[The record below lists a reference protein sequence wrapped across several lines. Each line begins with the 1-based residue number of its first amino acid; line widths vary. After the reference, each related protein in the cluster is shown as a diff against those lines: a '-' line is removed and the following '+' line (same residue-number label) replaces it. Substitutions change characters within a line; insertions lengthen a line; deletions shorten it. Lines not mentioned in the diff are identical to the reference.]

1 MKDTVFPSSRQAT
14 NGGAAAAKPSFPA
27 TKSQLY
33 GATRPLYRP
42 QPKPHRYRRSCCCS
56 CCIWTTVAILILL
69 LLAGVSAAILT
80 LIYSPHR
87 PTFTVSSL
95 KVSILKIMSSSKL
108 ITNITLNVNAKNP
121 NKELIYIYD
130 PIAISLT
137 TKNDVVMANGSF
149 GPFVHG
155 TKNNTL
161 LKATIS
167 GGSQELDDSSAGE
180 LRVALK
186 NKKGLLLKMKL
197 DTKVKAR
204 IGGLKTPK
212 VGIRVIC
219 EGIKVTVPNGK
230 SPSKASISNAKC
242 KVDLRVKVWRW
253 TF

>member
-56 CCIWTTVAILILL
+56 CCIWTTVTILILL

-95 KVSILKIMSSSKL
+95 KVSTLKITSSSKL

-186 NKKGLLLKMKL
+186 NKKGLPLKMKL
-197 DTKVKAR
+197 DTKVKAK

-242 KVDLRVKVWRW
+242 KVDLRVKIWRW

>member
-1 MKDTVFPSSRQAT
+1 MKDTAFPSSKQAT
-14 NGGAAAAKPSFPA
+14 NGAAAAKPSFPA

-56 CCIWTTVAILILL
+56 CCIWTTVTILILL
-69 LLAGVSAAILT
+69 LLAAVSAGMLT
-80 LIYSPHR
+80 LYYSPHR

-95 KVSILKIMSSSKL
+95 KVSTLKITSSSKL

-121 NKELIYIYD
+121 NKELVYIYD
-130 PIAISLT
+130 PIAISLAT
-137 TKNDVVMANGSF
+137 RNDVVISNGSF

-161 LKATIS
+161 LKATIN
-167 GGSQELDDSSAGE
+167 GGKQELDESSAGE

-186 NKKGLLLKMKL
+186 NKKGLPLKMKL
-197 DTKVKAR
+197 DTKVKVK

-219 EGIKVTVPNGK
+219 EGIKVSVPKGK

-242 KVDLRVKVWRW
+242 KVDLRVKIWRW
-253 TF
+253 TFL

>member
-1 MKDTVFPSSRQAT
+1 MKDTVFPSSKQAT
-14 NGGAAAAKPSFPA
+14 NGGGAAKTTFPA

-56 CCIWTTVAILILL
+56 CCIWTTVTTLILL

-87 PTFTVSSL
+87 PTFRVSSL
-95 KVSILKIMSSSKL
+95 RVSTLKITSSSKL

-137 TKNDVVMANGSF
+137 TKNDVVIAKGSF
-149 GPFVHG
+149 
-155 TKNNTL
+155 
-161 LKATIS
+161 ATIN
-167 GGSQELDDSSAGE
+167 GGNQELDDSSAGE

-186 NKKGLLLKMKL
+186 NKKGLPLKMKL
-197 DTKVKAR
+197 DTKVKAK

-219 EGIKVTVPNGK
+219 EGIKVSAPKGK
-230 SPSKASISNAKC
+230 YPSKASISNAKC
-242 KVDLRVKVWRW
+242 NVDLRVKVWRW
-253 TF
+253 TL

>member
-56 CCIWTTVAILILL
+56 CCIWTT
-69 LLAGVSAAILT
+69 
-80 LIYSPHR
+80 
-87 PTFTVSSL
+87 
-95 KVSILKIMSSSKL
+95 L

-242 KVDLRVKVWRW
+242 KVDLRVKDRGIWC
-253 TF
+253 TFF